1 MALALL
7 LPGAALAQAGGGAS
21 PAAELDQLDAHVV
34 QAEQQAGQ
42 GNVAAAKASF
52 AQFSTGWPAIEA
64 GVRGKSPAYY
74 GQIETHMAEVRSA
87 LAATPPNAQVISTEL
102 SELHDQDEQFIG
114 HFGSG
119 SGAAQASPGATP
131 VATTAKLASL
141 LSQLNQVQGDIQTH
155 QAAAASVALQDAL
168 HTWPSVEGL
177 VAAKSQTTYEAVEN
191 DMASAGGALQSTPPD
206 LAVARQAV
214 TDMQSRLSVYAQG
227 PVQYGILDAAIII
240 LREGF
245 EALLVFAALLAFL
258 KRSGNAAKQGWVW
271 AGGGAGLAAS
281 AAMALIIT
289 LALAQAGGSSR
300 EVLEGATGLAAAAM
314 LIWML
319 FWLHS
324 KSNVSA
330 WNRYISE
337 QSSRALAA
345 NSLLSLALIAF
356 LAVLREGAETALFYI
371 GIAPGITTTNLLIG
385 LGLGAGALILV
396 AVLMLVLGVRIPLRP
411 FFLLTSAL
419 VFFLAFKFAGM
430 GVHSLQIAG
439 LLQAHPLSFIPS
451 IDVLGVFPSLET
463 CLLQLAVLVAIAAG
477 LSWNTRRQRSRARL
491 EALAGAANTSVH

>member
-1 MALALL
+1 MIED
-7 LPGAALAQAGGGAS
+7 GIR
-21 PAAELDQLDAHVV
+21 
-34 QAEQQAGQ
+34 GQ
-42 GNVAAAKASF
+42 
-52 AQFSTGWPAIEA
+52 
-64 GVRGKSPAYY
+64 SPAYY
-74 GQIETHMAEVRSA
+74 SQIETHMAEVRAA
-87 LAATPPNAQVISTEL
+87 LAASPPNSRAISTEL

-114 HFGSG
+114 RFGSG
-119 SGAAQASPGATP
+119 SGTAQASPGAAP
-131 VATTAKLASL
+131 AASGATLASVL
-141 LSQLNQVQGDIQTH
+141 GQLNQVQRDIQAH
-155 QAAAASVALQDAL
+155 QAAAAEVALQGVL

-191 DMASAGGALQSTPPD
+191 DMASAGGALQSTPPN
-206 LAVARQAV
+206 LAAARQAV
-214 TDMQSRLSVYAQG
+214 SDMQSRLSVYAQG

-245 EALLVFAALLAFL
+245 EALLVFTALLAFL
-258 KRSGNAAKQGWVW
+258 KRSGNGAKQGWVW

-281 AAMALIIT
+281 AAIAVVIT
-289 LALAQAGGSSR
+289 LAFAQAGGSSR

-345 NSLLSLALIAF
+345 NSLVSLALIAF
-356 LAVLREGAETALFYI
+356 LAVLREGAETVLFYI
-371 GIAPGITTTNLLIG
+371 GIAPGITTANLLIG

-396 AVLMLVLGVRIPLRP
+396 AVLMLVLGVRIPIRP

-451 IDVLGVFPSLET
+451 IDLLGVFPSLET
-463 CLLQLAVLVAIAAG
+463 CLMQLAVLVAIAAG
-477 LSWNTRRQRSRARL
+477 LTWNTRRQHSRARV
-491 EALAGAANTSVH
+491 EASA